1 MQLNDITL
9 KDKELFEKMS
19 GKSGVAAHFSGFVN
33 LYLWKNI
40 EKIKYFIYNHKLF
53 VTGISPETPKRYF
66 LFPDAST
73 IKKDDI
79 LFLKEEFKEEWSVTG
94 LSKGEAE
101 RLEKECGGL
110 ISVFHERNMDNYIYL
125 TENLINLSGKK
136 YHSKKNHLNSFK
148 KNYSYEYVSY
158 DKSKR
163 DEVTEFLGKWYFEK
177 NEKDMLLEEAN
188 SIVNGIDNY
197 EELGLKGGLIKV
209 DGRVVAFTMGEQMTD
224 EMAVIHF
231 EKADTDYAGAY
242 AAINNEFLKN
252 EWSAVKYVNRE
263 EDMGL
268 EGLRKSKLS
277 YKPEI
282 LFEVYS
288 AELK

>member
-9 KDKELFEKMS
+9 KDRELFEKMS

-40 EKIKYFIYNHKLF
+40 EKIKYFIYNDKLM
-53 VTGISPETPKRYF
+53 VTGISPEAQSRYF
-66 LFPDAST
+66 LFPDALT

-79 LFLKEEFKEEWSVTG
+79 LFLKEEFKEKWNVTG

-101 RLEKECGGL
+101 HLEKECGGL
-110 ISVFHERNMDNYIYL
+110 ISVSHERNMDNYIYL

-158 DKSKR
+158 DKSLR
-163 DEVTEFLGKWYFEK
+163 GEVMEFLGKWYFEK

-209 DGRVVAFTMGEQMTD
+209 DGRVIAFTMGEQMTD